1 MVSAGARAPSSVAA
15 PLPSPSTKKTV
26 PKLMRDD
33 RADRLAIDDRDH
45 ARPLVLPQQRI
56 VVRRTVSEAITPATW
71 KRPRH
76 RRVAAAA
83 WTSTPAT
90 TPRHSFL
97 LPGRY
102 DVTELT
108 LKALA

>member
-1 MVSAGARAPSSVAA
+1 MVEELEFRRWWPSSVEA

-56 VVRRTVSEAITPATW
+56 VVRRADRQS
-71 KRPRH
+71 K
-76 RRVAAAA
+76 
-83 WTSTPAT
+83 S
-90 TPRHSFL
+90 
-97 LPGRY
+97 
-102 DVTELT
+102 
-108 LKALA
+108 